1 MVCLIMETK
10 SDISYKKIRKM
21 IISGEIDKN
30 TYISLKTMA
39 ENLGFS
45 KSPIRE
51 AFHRLQND
59 GLVEVFP
66 ARGIFIKNLS
76 FDEAINIYDVRIALE
91 SYILKKV
98 FPLIKKNDI
107 KKLKN
112 NLKHQKNS
120 LEENNAPKFMQ
131 YDNEF
136 HSYFF
141 KLYPNVI
148 FLEIFN
154 SLRIRI
160 LRAGI
165 QALMSGAMLNSYK
178 DHLSIVEPLEKGD
191 INKAIENLEKHLRRG
206 LNVSTKISNL

>member
-10 SDISYKKIRKM
+10 SDISYKKIKEM

-30 TYISLKTMA
+30 THISLKIMA
-39 ENLGFS
+39 EKLGVS
-45 KSPIRE
+45 KSPVRE

-59 GLVEVFP
+59 GLVEIFP
-66 ARGIFIKNLS
+66 AQGVFIKKLS

-91 SYILKKV
+91 SYVLESV
-98 FPLIKKNDI
+98 FPSIKTDDI
-107 KKLKN
+107 KKLKD
-112 NLKHQKNS
+112 NLKNQKIA
-120 LEENNAPKFMQ
+120 LEDNDAGKFMQ
-131 YDNEF
+131 YDNEM

-141 KLYPNVI
+141 ILYSNVV
-148 FLEIFN
+148 FLEIFR

-165 QALMSGAMLNSYK
+165 QALMSGAMLDSYK
-178 DHLSIVEPLEKGD
+178 DHVAIIDSLEKRD
-191 INKAIENLEKHLRRG
+191 MNKAIKNLKKHLRRG